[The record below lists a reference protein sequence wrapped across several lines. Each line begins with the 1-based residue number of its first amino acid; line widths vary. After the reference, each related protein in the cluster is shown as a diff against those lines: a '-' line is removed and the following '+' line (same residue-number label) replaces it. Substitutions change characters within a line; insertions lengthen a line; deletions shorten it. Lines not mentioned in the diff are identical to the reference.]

1 MNKTYNGRFDSPE
14 EPKSGMK
21 QILIGLAL
29 IPTWPTMFTIA
40 VSIGCFIKGG
50 SMAAERRMYRR
61 FHEFCAVI
69 GMRDHISVRE
79 LAKVSHMGKDETR
92 RYLQRMIAAG
102 YFGSGAYL
110 DVNRDELILS
120 AASGGDARQTAS
132 GGFGWRDVVMDILQ
146 ALRGEKLHA
155 EKKAKRRAEYGERT
169 AFVETDFAPDAPK
182 AKHAPEQLTVG
193 KETQKRTAETNTDEK
208 SAEQKKGNAGE
219 TGRKRAPDGKKV
231 YLDELERTLNEL
243 YELNERIADEAVSRR
258 IDRIGT
264 LVAGIFG
271 AVIDDPSREQDV
283 RRFMNYYLPQTLK
296 LIKSYDMLED
306 QHYQSENIVASRQKI
321 ENVLDMLIEAY
332 EKQLDRLFK
341 NDALDIATDID
352 VLETMMAGDGL
363 SDKGKLRMKL

>member
-1 MNKTYNGRFDSPE
+1 MNKTYNGRFDSPK
-14 EPKSGMK
+14 EPKGGMK
-21 QILIGLAL
+21 HILVGLVL
-29 IPTWPTMFTIA
+29 IPTWPTLFTIA

-69 GMRDHISVRE
+69 GMRDRISVRE
-79 LAKVSHMGKDETR
+79 LAKVSHMGKDDTR
-92 RYLQRMIAAG
+92 RYLQRMIASG
-102 YFGSGAYL
+102 YFGSAAYL
-110 DVNRDELILS
+110 DLDRDELVLS
-120 AASGGDARQTAS
+120 AAGGETRRTAA

-146 ALRGEKLHA
+146 ALRGEKLHT
-155 EKKAKRRAEYGERT
+155 ERKAKRRAEYGENA

-182 AKHAPEQLTVG
+182 AKHAPEQLAVG
-193 KETQKRTAETNTDEK
+193 RETSAEEKRSEKK
-208 SAEQKKGNAGE
+208 SAGE
-219 TGRKRAPDGKKV
+219 AGRKRAPEGRKV

-296 LIKSYDMLED
+296 LLKSYDMLED

-352 VLETMMAGDGL
+352 VLETVMAGDGL
-363 SDKGKLRMKL
+363 SDKGKLRLKL

>member
-21 QILIGLAL
+21 HILVGLAL
-29 IPTWPTMFTIA
+29 IPTWPAMFTIV

-69 GMRDHISVRE
+69 GMRDRISVRE
-79 LAKVSHMGKDETR
+79 LAKVSDLGKDGTR

-110 DVNRDELILS
+110 DLSRDELILP
-120 AASGGDARQTAS
+120 AVPGGEARRADTGSGFS
-132 GGFGWRDVVMDILQ
+132 WRDVVMDILQ
-146 ALRGEKLHA
+146 SLRGEKLRA
-155 EKKAKRRAEYGERT
+155 EKKTQRRERYGAQT
-169 AFVETDFAPDAPK
+169 DFVETDFAPDAPRAK
-182 AKHAPEQLTVG
+182 AAPEQL
-193 KETQKRTAETNTDEK
+193 
-208 SAEQKKGNAGE
+208 SAGRQQAGE
-219 TGRKRAPDGKKV
+219 SATQEKGAGGRSAGEGGRKRAPGGKRV
-231 YLDELERTLNEL
+231 YMDELERTLNEL
-243 YELNERIADEAVSRR
+243 YELNERIEDEAVSRR

-264 LVAGIFG
+264 LVASIFG
-271 AVIDDPSREQDV
+271 AVIDNPAREQDV

-296 LIKSYDMLED
+296 LLKSYDMLED
-306 QHYQSENIVASRQKI
+306 QHYQSENIVASRRKI

-363 SDKGKLRMKL
+363 SDKGRIQLKL